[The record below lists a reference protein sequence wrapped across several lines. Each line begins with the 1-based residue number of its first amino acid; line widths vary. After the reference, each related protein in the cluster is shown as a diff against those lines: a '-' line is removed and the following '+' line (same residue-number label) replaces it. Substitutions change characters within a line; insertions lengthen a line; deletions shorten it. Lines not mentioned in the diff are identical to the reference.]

1 MKVLI
6 DANIPMYAAGKNS
19 PYKEPCKEILARV
32 ALGMLDGVTD
42 AEVFQEILYRYYHIG
57 EQDLGR
63 RIFADF
69 RTTMDTVLPV
79 CATDIFLAHA
89 LMGQYP
95 QVPPRDLLHAA
106 VMKNNGL
113 GAILSADRDFDVIE
127 GIDRLDPIDWL
138 AAETE
143 ATESEDDNP

>member
-1 MKVLI
+1 
-6 DANIPMYAAGKNS
+6 MYAAGKSS
-19 PYKEPCKEILARV
+19 PYKEPCKEILAQI

-42 AEVFQEILYRYYHIG
+42 VEVFQEILYRYYYIG

-69 RTTMDTVLPV
+69 RTIMDTVLSV
-79 CATDIFLAHA
+79 CATDVFLAHT

-113 GAILSADRDFDVIE
+113 DAILSADRDFDAIE
-127 GIDRLDPIDWL
+127 GIERLDPMDWL
-138 AAETE
+138 ATEIEAEGG
-143 ATESEDDNP
+143 EDDSP

>member
-6 DANIPMYAAGKNS
+6 DANIPMYAAGKSS
-19 PYKEPCKEILARV
+19 PYKEPCKEILARI
-32 ALGMLDGVTD
+32 AFGTLDGVTD
-42 AEVFQEILYRYYHIG
+42 VEVFQEILYRYYYIG
-57 EQDLGR
+57 KQALGR

-69 RTTMDTVLPV
+69 RTIMDTVLSV
-79 CATDIFLAHA
+79 CATDVFLAHA

-113 GAILSADRDFDVIE
+113 GAILSADRDFDAIE
-127 GIDRLDPIDWL
+127 GIKRLDPMDWL
-138 AAETE
+138 ATETE
-143 ATESEDDNP
+143 AERGDSDSL